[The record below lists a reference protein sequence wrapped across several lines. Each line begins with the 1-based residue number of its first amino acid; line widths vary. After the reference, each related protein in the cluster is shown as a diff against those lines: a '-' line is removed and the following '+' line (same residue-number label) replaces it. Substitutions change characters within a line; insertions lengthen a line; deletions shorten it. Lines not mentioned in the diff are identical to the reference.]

1 MYAGNAPRDK
11 LTSNG
16 LLQAALSTIVSD
28 RHERDELLA
37 KEREL
42 AHLSDDNSYLREQV
56 TIMLQH
62 SQRLSAEK
70 ERLECSTTQE
80 LAALRNVNHDL
91 AVRLSEAQTN
101 LDHKIQLIEILRTK
115 MDEAGRRASKEAGAE
130 GQSQMQGQP
139 QLRIEERKI
148 LEACQSQL
156 NRALS
161 AAEAAEVEAYF
172 HAMHTPVHSHH
183 ACMRALTHT
192 HTTTHA
198 HTHN

>member
-1 MYAGNAPRDK
+1 MYAGDATRDK
-11 LTSNG
+11 LTSDG
-16 LLQAALSTIVSD
+16 LLQAVVGD

-62 SQRLSAEK
+62 TQWLSAEK
-70 ERLECSTTQE
+70 ERLECSKTQE

-101 LDHKIQLIEILRTK
+101 LDHKIQFIEILRKK
-115 MDEAGRRASKEAGAE
+115 MYEVGGGHQIEEGDEGR
-130 GQSQMQGQP
+130 SQMQGQP

-161 AAEAAEVEAYF
+161 AAEAAEVQAFYF
-172 HAMHTPVHSHH
+172 PFLSHAPVHSHH

>member
-1 MYAGNAPRDK
+1 
-11 LTSNG
+11 
-16 LLQAALSTIVSD
+16 
-28 RHERDELLA
+28 
-37 KEREL
+37 
-42 AHLSDDNSYLREQV
+42 
-56 TIMLQH
+56 MLQH
-62 SQRLSAEK
+62 TQWLSAEK
-70 ERLECSTTQE
+70 ERLECSKTQE

-101 LDHKIQLIEILRTK
+101 LDHKIQFIEILRKK
-115 MDEAGRRASKEAGAE
+115 MYEAGGGNQIEAGAE

-161 AAEAAEVEAYF
+161 AAEAAEVEVLPC
-172 HAMHTPVHSHH
+172 HAHAPVHSHH